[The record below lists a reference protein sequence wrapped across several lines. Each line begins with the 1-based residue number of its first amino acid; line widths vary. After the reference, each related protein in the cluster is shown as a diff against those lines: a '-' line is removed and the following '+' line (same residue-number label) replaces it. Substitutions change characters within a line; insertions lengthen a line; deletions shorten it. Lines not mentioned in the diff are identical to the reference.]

1 MSRPLVAPRGRLFR
15 LLLTLCSAATL
26 FLAACGGGEVQ
37 LAGTVERTTLEL
49 AAPSAELVTGLPVE
63 AGDRVRA
70 GQVVVQLD
78 TAVADAEL
86 RATQASREAAEA
98 GLTESEGEFA
108 RTAQLRRSGVS
119 TQQSLDSSRR
129 RRDEARATAAERDA
143 RIAQAQKRRD
153 DLTIRTPVDGVVDQ
167 VAFELGE
174 RVPAGGVVAVVL
186 SDETPWVRVWMPAS
200 AVAGAGPGTR
210 AEVKVEGTD
219 EWLPA
224 RVRDVA
230 REPEFTPHFALTERE
245 SEHLVYEAR
254 VALDEAPDDLRPG
267 LPAQVRVRL
276 NQKAASPAEGEQAPA
291 RPAPEVRPEEP
302 PEEEKP
308 APDARTDSP

>member
-1 MSRPLVAPRGRLFR
+1 MRRALPA
-15 LLLTLCSAATL
+15 LTLIPVL
-26 FLAACGGGEVQ
+26 LLAACGGDEVQ

-49 AAPSAELVTGLPVE
+49 AAPSAELVTALPVE

-86 RATQASREAAEA
+86 KAAEASREAAEA
-98 GLTESEGEFA
+98 GLTESEGEYA
-108 RTAQLRRSGVS
+108 RTAQLRRSGVA

-129 RRDEARATAAERDA
+129 RRDEALAVAAERDA
-143 RIAQAQKRRD
+143 RIAQAEKRLD

-224 RVRDVA
+224 RVRDIA

-254 VALDEAPDDLRPG
+254 IALDEAPDDLRPG
-267 LPAQVRVRL
+267 LPAQVRVHL
-276 NQKAASPAEGEQAPA
+276 NQEAASPTEDQEAPSPAADEQAA
-291 RPAPEVRPEEP
+291 EP
-302 PEEEKP
+302 
-308 APDARTDSP
+308 

>member
-1 MSRPLVAPRGRLFR
+1 MTRTRAALAFIA
-15 LLLTLCSAATL
+15 LL
-26 FLAACGGGEVQ
+26 LAACGGDEVQ

-49 AAPSAELVTGLPVE
+49 AAPSAELVTGVPVE

-86 RATQASREAAEA
+86 RAAEASREAAEA
-98 GLTESEGEFA
+98 GLTESEGEYA

-129 RRDEARATAAERDA
+129 RRDEARAMAAERDA

-153 DLTIRTPVDGVVDQ
+153 DLTIRSPVDGVVDQ

-186 SDETPWVRVWMPAS
+186 ADETPWVRVWMPAS

-219 EWLPA
+219 DWLPA

-254 VALDEAPDDLRPG
+254 ISIDQAPDELRPG
-267 LPAQVRVRL
+267 LPAQVRVH
-276 NQKAASPAEGEQAPA
+276 PGERAPA
-291 RPAPEVRPEEP
+291 RPVPEARPEER
-302 PEEEKP
+302 PEEAPAEEEP
-308 APDARTDSP
+308 APDAGNDSP

>member
-1 MSRPLVAPRGRLFR
+1 MTRTRAALAFIA
-15 LLLTLCSAATL
+15 LL
-26 FLAACGGGEVQ
+26 LAACGGDEVQ

-49 AAPSAELVTGLPVE
+49 AAPSAELVTGVPVE
-63 AGDRVRA
+63 AGDRVLA

-86 RATQASREAAEA
+86 RAAEASREAAEA
-98 GLTESEGEFA
+98 GLTESEGEYA

-129 RRDEARATAAERDA
+129 RRDEARAMAAERDA

-153 DLTIRTPVDGVVDQ
+153 DLTIRSPVDGVVDQ

-186 SDETPWVRVWMPAS
+186 ADETPWVRVWMPAS
-200 AVAGAGPGTR
+200 EVAGAGPGTR

-219 EWLPA
+219 DWLPA
-224 RVRDVA
+224 PSANVAGSMMKGVGKVLTTAAKCPEGKGRVCALPRKMRSGA
-230 REPEFTPHFALTERE
+230 RSSRN
-245 SEHLVYEAR
+245 VWR
-254 VALDEAPDDLRPG
+254 VMRAIC
-267 LPAQVRVRL
+267 RL
-276 NQKAASPAEGEQAPA
+276 KSSP
-291 RPAPEVRPEEP
+291 V
-302 PEEEKP
+302 
-308 APDARTDSP
+308 TS

>member
-1 MSRPLVAPRGRLFR
+1 MTGTTRRTPARSPLRALLLVAL
-15 LLLTLCSAATL
+15 
-26 FLAACGGGEVQ
+26 LAACGGDEVQ
-37 LAGTVERTTLEL
+37 LAGTVERTALEL
-49 AAPSAELVTGLPVE
+49 AAPDAELVTALPVE
-63 AGDRVRA
+63 VGDRVGA

-86 RATQASREAAEA
+86 LAAQASREAAEA
-98 GLTESEGEFA
+98 GLTESEGEYA

-129 RRDEARATAAERDA
+129 RRDEARAVAAERDA
-143 RIAQAQKRRD
+143 RIAQAEKRLE
-153 DLTIRTPVDGVVDQ
+153 DLTIRTPVAGVVDQ
-167 VAFELGE
+167 VAFEVGE

-186 SDETPWVRVWMPAS
+186 SDETPWVRVWMPAR

-210 AEVKVEGTD
+210 AEVRVEGSD

-224 RVRDVA
+224 RVRDIA

-254 VALDEAPDDLRPG
+254 IALDEAPEDLRPG
-267 LPAQVRVRL
+267 LPAQVRVHL
-276 NQKAASPAEGEQAPA
+276 NEKAPA
-291 RPAPEVRPEEP
+291 PSPAPEPLPEP
-302 PEEEKP
+302 PEEVQ
-308 APDARTDSP
+308 APTEAGADAGDGAP